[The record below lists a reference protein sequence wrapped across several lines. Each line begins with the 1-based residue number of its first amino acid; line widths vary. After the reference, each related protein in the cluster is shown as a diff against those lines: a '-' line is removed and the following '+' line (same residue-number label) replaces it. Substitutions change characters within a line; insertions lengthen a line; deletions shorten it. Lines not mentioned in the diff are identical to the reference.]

1 MGSGLRRR
9 YHPVMTAA
17 PADAVAPDD
26 LLLAEIEAALASAI
40 DGCRLGPVLDEATRY
55 ALLGGGKR
63 LRPLLALRACEAV
76 GGHRDLAMPAAVA
89 LECIHAFSLVHDDLP
104 AMDDDDLRRGRPTT
118 HKVHGEAVAILVGD
132 LLQGL
137 AAEVALSSPVAP
149 VEIAR
154 AVLEGSR
161 LMIEGQVHDTVGGF
175 PAEITDEFDRLRH
188 VHRLKTAALIRAAC
202 RAGALAGGGDATAL
216 DRYGEA
222 IGLMF
227 QVVDDIL
234 DETQP
239 TEHLG
244 KTGGKDKAAGK
255 RTYPA
260 LLGLD
265 GSRAEVARLETEAT
279 VALADLGPAADPLR
293 SLVHRLATRT
303 R

>member
-1 MGSGLRRR
+1 
-9 YHPVMTAA
+9 MTAV
-17 PADAVAPDD
+17 PAAVSDET
-26 LLLAEIEAALASAI
+26 LLAEIEAALGAAI
-40 DGCRLGPVLDEATRY
+40 DARRLGPLLDDATRY

-63 LRPLLALRACEAV
+63 LRPVLSLRACEAV
-76 GGHRDLAMPAAVA
+76 GGDRSDAMPAAVA

-118 HKVHGEAVAILVGD
+118 HKVYGDAVAILVGD

-137 AAEVALSSPVAP
+137 AAEVALESPVAT

-154 AVLEGSR
+154 TVLEGSR
-161 LMIEGQVHDTVGGF
+161 LMIEGQIHDTVGGF
-175 PAEITDEFDRLRH
+175 AESMTDEFDRLRH
-188 VHRLKTAALIRAAC
+188 IHRLKTAALIRAAC
-202 RAGALAGGGDATAL
+202 RAGALAGGGDALAL

-227 QVVDDIL
+227 QIVDDIL
-234 DETQP
+234 DETQS

-265 GSRAEVARLETEAT
+265 GSRAEVERLEA
-279 VALADLGPAADPLR
+279 VAIDALAQLGPAAEPLR
-293 SLVHRLATRT
+293 DLARRLAIRT

>member
-1 MGSGLRRR
+1 
-9 YHPVMTAA
+9 MTAA
-17 PADAVAPDD
+17 PADSVASDD
-26 LLLAEIEAALASAI
+26 VLLGEIEDALAAAI
-40 DGCRLGPVLDEATRY
+40 DRRGLGPLLDEATRY

-63 LRPLLALRACEAV
+63 LRPMLALRACEAV
-76 GGHRDLAMPAAVA
+76 GGDRSDAMPAAVA

-118 HKVHGEAVAILVGD
+118 HKVYGEAVAILVGD

-137 AAEVALSSPVAP
+137 APEVALESPVEPAA
-149 VEIAR
+149 ITAT
-154 AVLEGSR
+154 VLEGSR
-161 LMIEGQVHDTVGGF
+161 LMIEGQIHDTVCGF
-175 PAEITDEFDRLRH
+175 AESMTDEFERLRH
-188 VHRLKTAALIRAAC
+188 IHRLKTAALIRAAC
-202 RAGALAGGGDATAL
+202 RAGALAGGGDASAL

-227 QVVDDIL
+227 QIVDDIL
-234 DETQP
+234 DETQS

-260 LLGLD
+260 LLGLE
-265 GSRAEVARLETEAT
+265 GSRAEVARLEA
-279 VALADLGPAADPLR
+279 VAIHALAALGPAAEPLR
-293 SLVHRLATRT
+293 DLARRLAIRT

>member
-1 MGSGLRRR
+1 
-9 YHPVMTAA
+9 MTAA
-17 PADAVAPDD
+17 MVDSVTSDEV
-26 LLLAEIEAALASAI
+26 LLGEIEAALAAAI
-40 DGCRLGPVLDEATRY
+40 DACGLGPLLDEATRY

-63 LRPLLALRACEAV
+63 LRPMLALRACEAV
-76 GGHRDLAMPAAVA
+76 GGVRVNAMPAAVA

-118 HKVHGEAVAILVGD
+118 HKVYGEAVGILVGD

-137 AAEVALSSPVAP
+137 AAEVALESPVAP
-149 VEIAR
+149 VAVTR

-161 LMIEGQVHDTVGGF
+161 LMIEGQIHDTVGGF
-175 PAEITDEFDRLRH
+175 AAGMTDEFERLRH
-188 VHRLKTAALIRAAC
+188 IHRLKTAALIRAAC

-216 DRYGEA
+216 DRYGES

-234 DETQP
+234 DETQS

-265 GSRAEVARLETEAT
+265 GSRAEVERLETAAIE
-279 VALADLGPAADPLR
+279 ALAGLGPAAEPLR
-293 SLVHRLATRT
+293 ALARRLAIRT

>member
-1 MGSGLRRR
+1 MPL
-9 YHPVMTAA
+9 MTAA
-17 PADAVAPDD
+17 PADSVASDD
-26 LLLAEIEAALASAI
+26 VLLAEIEAALATAI
-40 DGCRLGPVLDEATRY
+40 DARRLGPLLDEATRY

-63 LRPLLALRACEAV
+63 LRPVLTLRACEAV
-76 GGHRDLAMPAAVA
+76 GGDRSDAMPAAVA

-118 HKVHGEAVAILVGD
+118 HKVYGEAVAILVGD

-137 AAEVALSSPVAP
+137 AAEVALESPVAT
-149 VEIAR
+149 VEITR
-154 AVLEGSR
+154 TVLDGSR
-161 LMIEGQVHDTVGGF
+161 LMIEGQIHDTVGGF
-175 PAEITDEFDRLRH
+175 AESMTDEFDRLRH
-188 VHRLKTAALIRAAC
+188 IHRLKTAALIRAAC
-202 RAGALAGGGDATAL
+202 RAGALAGGGDALAL

-227 QVVDDIL
+227 QIVDDIL
-234 DETQP
+234 DETQS

-265 GSRAEVARLETEAT
+265 GSRAEVERLETVAID
-279 VALADLGPAADPLR
+279 ALAQLGPAAEPLR
-293 SLVHRLATRT
+293 DLARRLAIRT

>member
-1 MGSGLRRR
+1 
-9 YHPVMTAA
+9 MTAA
-17 PADAVAPDD
+17 PAVVSDET
-26 LLLAEIEAALASAI
+26 LLDEIETALGAAI
-40 DGCRLGPVLDEATRY
+40 DARRLGPLLDDAVRY

-63 LRPLLALRACEAV
+63 LRPVLTLRACEAV
-76 GGHRDLAMPAAVA
+76 GGDRSDAMPAAVA

-118 HKVHGEAVAILVGD
+118 HKVYGEAVAILVGD

-137 AAEVALSSPVAP
+137 AAEVALESPVAT
-149 VEIAR
+149 VEISR
-154 AVLEGSR
+154 TVLEGSR
-161 LMIEGQVHDTVGGF
+161 LMIEGQIHDTVGGF
-175 PAEITDEFDRLRH
+175 AESMTDEFDRLRH
-188 VHRLKTAALIRAAC
+188 IHRLKTAALIRAAC
-202 RAGALAGGGDATAL
+202 RAGALAGGGDALAL

-227 QVVDDIL
+227 QIVDDIL
-234 DETQP
+234 DETQS

-260 LLGLD
+260 LLGLE
-265 GSRAEVARLETEAT
+265 GSRAEVARLEA
-279 VALADLGPAADPLR
+279 VAIDALAALGPAAEPLR
-293 SLVHRLATRT
+293 DLARRLSTRT

>member
-1 MGSGLRRR
+1 
-9 YHPVMTAA
+9 MTAA
-17 PADAVAPDD
+17 PAVVSDET
-26 LLLAEIEAALASAI
+26 LLDEIETALGAAI
-40 DGCRLGPVLDEATRY
+40 DARRLGPLLDDAVRY

-63 LRPLLALRACEAV
+63 LRPVLTLRACEAV
-76 GGHRDLAMPAAVA
+76 GGDRSDAMPAAVA

-118 HKVHGEAVAILVGD
+118 HKVYGEAVAILVGD

-137 AAEVALSSPVAP
+137 AAEVALESPVAT
-149 VEIAR
+149 VEISR
-154 AVLEGSR
+154 TVLEGSR
-161 LMIEGQVHDTVGGF
+161 LMIEGQIHDTVGGF
-175 PAEITDEFDRLRH
+175 AESMTDEFDRLRH
-188 VHRLKTAALIRAAC
+188 IHRLKTAALIRAAC
-202 RAGALAGGGDATAL
+202 RAGALAGGGDALAL

-227 QVVDDIL
+227 QIVDDIL
-234 DETQP
+234 DETQS

-260 LLGLD
+260 LLGLE
-265 GSRAEVARLETEAT
+265 GSRAEVARLEA
-279 VALADLGPAADPLR
+279 VAIDALAALGPAAEPLR
-293 SLVHRLATRT
+293 DLARRLATRT